1 MYVQWARILMYGR
14 KRLELEYLEV
24 KDENLMFRRTRARNP
39 MLIKKGTEFQCLEG
53 QCLEV
58 QLL

>member
-1 MYVQWARILMYGR
+1 MFGR

-24 KDENLMFRRTRARNP
+24 KGENLMFRRTRAGNP

-53 QCLEV
+53 QLLEV
-58 QLL
+58 QE

>member
-1 MYVQWARILMYGR
+1 MYEK

-24 KDENLMFRRTRARNP
+24 KGENLMFRRTRAGNP

-53 QCLEV
+53 QLLEV
-58 QLL
+58 QE